1 MYNLPLP
8 HAMIKSHY
16 NLMPMDMITKY
27 FQASTKIKII
37 IAYEQCINK
46 LVIFETW
53 NQLKVETFII

>member
-46 LVIFETW
+46 LVIFET
-53 NQLKVETFII
+53 